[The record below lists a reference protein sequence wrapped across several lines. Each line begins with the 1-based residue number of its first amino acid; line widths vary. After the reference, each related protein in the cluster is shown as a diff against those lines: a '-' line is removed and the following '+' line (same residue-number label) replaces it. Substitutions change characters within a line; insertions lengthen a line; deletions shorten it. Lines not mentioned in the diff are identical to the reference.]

1 LKLRQRVSGRS
12 IAPNPIVYSYV
23 SRPACERTSAWS
35 YTRAD
40 TSLYKV
46 IMKKFI
52 IMAAAALL
60 TVGAA
65 SCSKTVNMEP
75 VALEE
80 MDPNECYFEGTDKL
94 APAWTCGFPV
104 EGYEVTGVGVM
115 RPTKAGSSFARQQA
129 AMDAR
134 VNIATEMQAK
144 VGAMVKNYAATTGVG
159 DAETVDAVSS
169 NTQRQITAEML
180 YGAKVLRFTKS
191 PNGSTYALV
200 TLDATMAAAAA
211 KQAMQTSYKND
222 KAQWQRFLGEKSQAE
237 LEREMDKMVH
247 NEFQAYNAEMTQ

>member
-1 LKLRQRVSGRS
+1 MKLS
-12 IAPNPIVYSYV
+12 AALLWTEKLLLPNSVGS
-23 SRPACERTSAWS
+23 
-35 YTRAD
+35 RAD

-80 MDPNECYFEGTDKL
+80 MDPNECYFDGTDKL

-144 VGAMVKNYAATTGVG
+144 VGAMVKNYAATTGVA

-211 KQAMQTSYKND
+211 KEAMMTSYKND
-222 KAQWQRFLGEKSQAE
+222 NAQWQRFLGEKSQAE

-247 NEFQAYNAEMTQ
+247 NEFQAFNAEMSQ